1 MLMMMHDVTLADD
14 LCVTID
20 LDLLN
25 KQTGPR
31 KCFIVTCCQRSMCN
45 SYLLPVNIAYYF
57 PLGAY
62 HLLRLYRCEDTFV
75 ATVSL

>member
-31 KCFIVTCCQRSMCN
+31 TGVTVTCYQRSVCVIVTCYQWVLALY
-45 SYLLPVNIAYYF
+45 YL
-57 PLGAY
+57 PLGTF
-62 HLLRLYRCEDTFV
+62 HLLRLY
-75 ATVSL
+75 